1 MSSNPRL
8 TSRAVT
14 PVRAADDSVHHVAAS
29 QRVQSRVPAPQR
41 SVVPTVPGIP
51 AGAAVGVAVALTFLG
66 FLIDL
71 LGGSTELTNSFS
83 ALYVLGCVAAVCA
96 VRFRGLFTTMVLPPL
111 LLFMAVP
118 LAYRQL
124 TGSADSLKDILLNLA
139 IPLVHRFPAM
149 MIATTLVLLI
159 AGVRIARHRSEKA
172 AEPRRGSSWGRG
184 RGAAADRPRRT
195 RGAAE
200 RRPKR
205 PESGKR
211 GRRPEDIEEPARR
224 SGRRRPAPAAEAPPP
239 AAAARGRD
247 AAQGRG
253 RAPRGAAPRPDEPVR
268 ATSTKRRGEPPAQP
282 ARVRE
287 PIRPDRRRNPEPW

>member
-1 MSSNPRL
+1 MR
-8 TSRAVT
+8 V
-14 PVRAADDSVHHVAAS
+14 VDDSVHCVAAS

-66 FLIDL
+66 FLIDA

-83 ALYVLGCVAAVCA
+83 ALYVLGCIAAVCA

-111 LLFMAVP
+111 LLFVAVP

-124 TGSADSLKDILLNLA
+124 TGSTASLKDILLNLA

-149 MIATTLVLLI
+149 MIATALVLLI
-159 AGVRIARHRSEKA
+159 AGARIAMYRSEKA
-172 AEPRRGSSWGRG
+172 AEPRRGGSRGRG
-184 RGAAADRPRRT
+184 RDAAEGRPRRT

-211 GRRPEDIEEPARR
+211 GRRPADIEEPPRR
-224 SGRRRPAPAAEAPPP
+224 SGRRRPTPVAEAPPQV
-239 AAAARGRD
+239 AARGRD
-247 AAQGRG
+247 TAAGRG
-253 RAPRGAAPRPDEPVR
+253 RDGRGRVPRGASLHSDEPAR
-268 ATSTKRRGEPPAQP
+268 ATSAKRRGEPPVQS

-287 PIRPDRRRNPEPW
+287 PVRPDRRRNPEPW